1 MSDATVAIPTVSTEV
16 ELSSEQERKALRQ
29 IDNLRAGAANV
40 VSSIVGDDFETKVKI
55 AGAVQDAEPLR
66 DHLGETIELEHYVAQ
81 VVEIKDKGNDGT
93 ETVDPNTGEVKTL
106 MAVRIILV
114 AKNGKTY
121 ASISTGIGKA
131 LDNLIGIIGQPS
143 TWAKPVKVKA
153 VEQGPAMRRYL
164 TLKFA

>member
-1 MSDATVAIPTVSTEV
+1 MSDVIVPAATSEV
-16 ELSSEQERKALRQ
+16 ELSSAQEEKALRQ
-29 IDNLRAGAANV
+29 LANLGDGAATV
-40 VSSIVGDDFETKVKI
+40 VSSIVGDDFDTKVKI

-66 DHLGETIELEHYVAQ
+66 DHLGTTIELEHYVAQ
-81 VVEIKDKGNDGT
+81 VVEIKDTDREGK
-93 ETVDPNTGEVKTL
+93 EIVDESTGEIRTL

-114 AKNGKTY
+114 AKDGKTY

-131 LDNLIGIIGQPS
+131 LENILGIVGKPH
-143 TWAKPVKVKA
+143 TWPKPVKIKA

>member
-1 MSDATVAIPTVSTEV
+1 MTDAIVPAVATEV
-16 ELSSEQERKALRQ
+16 ELSSAQEEKALRQ
-29 IDNLRAGAANV
+29 LASLGDGQAMV
-40 VSSIVGDDFETKVKI
+40 VSSIVGDDFDTKVKV

-81 VVEIKDKGNDGT
+81 VVEIKDTDGQGK
-93 ETVDPNTGEVKTL
+93 EIIDERTGEVKTL
-106 MAVRIILV
+106 QAVRIILV

-131 LDNLIGIIGQPS
+131 LENIVGIAGKPH
-143 TWAKPVKVKA
+143 TWPKPIKIKA

>member
-1 MSDATVAIPTVSTEV
+1 LADTTVVPAVGTDV
-16 ELSSEQERKALRQ
+16 ELSSAQEEKALRQ
-29 IDNLRAGAANV
+29 LSNLGDGPSTV
-40 VSSIVGDDFETKVKI
+40 VTSIVGDDFADKVKV

-81 VVEIKDKGNDGT
+81 VVEIKDTDREGKEVVN
-93 ETVDPNTGEVKTL
+93 EQTGEIQTL

-131 LDNLIGIIGQPS
+131 LENLVGILGKPH
-143 TWAKPVKVKA
+143 TWPAPVKVKA

>member
-1 MSDATVAIPTVSTEV
+1 MADAIVPSSVTDV
-16 ELSSEQERKALRQ
+16 ELSSAQEEKALRQ
-29 IDNLRAGAANV
+29 LSNLGDGPATV
-40 VSSIVGDDFETKVKI
+40 VTSIVGDDFETKVKV

-66 DHLGETIELEHYVAQ
+66 DHLGKTIDLEHYVAQ
-81 VVEIKDKGNDGT
+81 VVEIKDTDNQGK
-93 ETVDPNTGEVKTL
+93 EIVDEQTGEIKTL

-114 AKNGKTY
+114 AKDGKTY

-131 LDNLIGIIGQPS
+131 LENLVGIIGKPH
-143 TWAKPVKVKA
+143 TWPAPIKVKA